1 MMKISVVVVLALML
15 PGLLGYALAAP
26 VITTSPV
33 AFVTDGADGFEELE
47 GPKGITAV
55 TIGSS
60 TYALAA
66 SYRDNGVQ
74 IMNITDPF
82 NPVPIAAVTDGADG
96 FEELEGA
103 RDITT
108 VTIGSSTYAIVTA
121 SADHG
126 IQIINITDPS
136 NPTPASHISSIPG
149 IHFNDPR
156 EVTTVTIGSSTYA
169 LVAASGSG
177 VHIIDITDPSSPV
190 SVAYVSDA
198 GTGFDALGNSRGIT
212 TTTIGSS
219 TYAIVAAFEGA
230 VQIMDITDP
239 SAPTPVGS
247 VHDSQDTMLRGA
259 IAVTTFTSG
268 SSMYALVAAQTDD
281 AVQILNITDLSN
293 PDPVAFV
300 KHGVA
305 GFDALQ
311 YPETIAT
318 VTFGSSTYALV
329 AAFIDGIQIIDV
341 TNPSSPTPAA
351 SVHSF
356 DARFDGFPLP
366 EDMVVTEVGSR
377 TYALVASNMGNGI
390 QIIDVD
396 LTYGPVLTS
405 AALNEETGILEI
417 TFMDT
422 VDTTPAS
429 TVDLSGLTIH
439 DSGQSVSLAG
449 ATLRTE
455 ADSAVISIELTE
467 IQSRSVAAMASPRLD
482 ISSSAVADTLGNP
495 IELSLG
501 STITVNDDV
510 APEIVSVIM
519 DTVTGILEITFSD
532 RIDVTPAF
540 MVYTGGMTLR
550 DSGQSVSLA
559 GATLRTEADS
569 AVISIELTE
578 GQRQSITT
586 PVSSLLDV
594 IYYGVA
600 DTDGNPIEA
609 SSDNAVTVKN
619 TNEAEPPAFRSADY
633 TAGDSQLAITFSKP
647 LNGTIHLDRLHVR
660 DAGQSSGG
668 VTMTGAAGRSVSGD
682 TLTITLVASQVATIG
697 SLTTPQLDVDRGAVF
712 DLAGIG
718 ITDTPDQPVI
728 LINTPPTV
736 DAGQDQTVNEDTQ
749 VTLSGTTTDAD
760 GDLLTYLWSHD
771 QATGIIINN
780 STSLLT
786 TFTAPQV
793 SSNTTFT
800 FTLTASDGNATGS
813 DTVSITVLDIPID
826 DQPVI
831 LINTPPTVDAGQD
844 QTVNEDTQVTLS
856 GTTTDADG
864 DLLTYLWSHN
874 STTLDIAL
882 ANATSA
888 STTFTAPRVDSDTA
902 IAFTLTAN
910 DDTATSS
917 DSVIITVTAHVNSLP
932 SVKAGPAQT
941 VKGGSEVSLNGTATD
956 HDKDVMTY
964 LWTHNYTSSDITLA
978 NATSASTTFTAPR
991 VDSDTAIA
999 FTLTANDDTATSSDS
1014 VIITVTAHVNSLPS
1028 VKAGPAQT
1036 VKGGSEVSLNG
1047 TATDHDKDVMTYLWT
1062 HNYTSSDITL
1072 ANATSAST
1080 TFTAPRVDSDT
1091 AIAFTLTANDDTATS
1106 SDSVIITVTAH
1117 VNSLPSVKAGPAQTV
1132 KGGSEV
1138 SLNGTATDHDKDVMT
1153 YLWTHNY
1160 TSSDIT
1166 LANATS
1172 ASTTFTAPRVDSD
1185 TAITFTLTAND
1196 DTATSSDSVIITVT
1210 AHVNSLPSVKAGPAQ
1225 TVKGGSEVS
1234 LNGTA
1239 TDHDKDV
1246 MTYLWTHNYTSSDI
1260 TLANATSASTTFTA
1274 PRVDSDTAITFTLT
1288 ANDDTAT
1295 SSDSVIITVTAHV
1308 NLTLAVTSIP
1318 AGTTPEAA
1326 FVTTWQTTSANEFIL
1341 IPVGESTGTYTVNW
1355 GDASIDTDVS
1365 GHQMHTYKNAGTYT
1379 VSIYGDFSQIYLPY
1393 YIESAL
1399 KLQSIEQWGDIRW
1412 ESMRSAFSGATN
1424 MVYRATDAPDLSDVT
1439 DTSEMFMFATSFNGN
1454 LSTWDVSHVTDMRGM
1469 FDIATAF
1476 NGDISSWNVSGVT
1489 DMSNMFLAA
1498 WAFTQNLGDWYI
1510 VLDETTISDANTML
1524 AISAQNA
1531 YLDGQNPV
1539 YTIDLIAPGGDKFRI
1554 VNGSH
1559 LATRTDQT
1567 VAPGQYNVT
1576 IKSTGSFGT
1585 DNSKI
1590 VGITVSEDVIL
1601 QTNSPPSVKAGP
1613 AQTVQEGS
1621 KVSLNGTATDSDEDV
1636 MTYLWTHNSTSSD
1649 ITLANA
1655 TSASTTFTAPRV
1667 DSDTAITFTLTANDD
1682 TATSSDSVIITVT
1695 AHVNSP
1701 PSVKAGPAQTVQEG
1715 SKVSLNGT
1723 ATDPDEDVMTYLWT
1737 HNSTSSDI
1745 TLANATSASTTFT
1758 APRVDS
1764 DTAITFTLT
1773 ANDDTATSSDSVII
1787 TVTAHVNSPP
1797 SVKAGPAQTVQEGSE
1812 VSLNGTATDPDKDV
1826 MTYLWSHDQATGII
1840 INNSTSLLT
1849 TFTAPQV
1856 SSNTTFTF
1864 TLTASDGNAA
1874 GSDTV
1879 SITVLDVPADD
1890 QLNSTNTPMS
1900 NTVVLEPDE
1909 AYGPRDIG
1917 QVTLSGVTPG
1927 VIDASWEAPSEA
1939 PADYR
1944 IRWAKT
1950 DESYKTW
1957 TDFSGNAFPAVTS
1970 QTITDLEEGETY
1982 KVIVRARYGGTSGD
1996 WSGNVIITV
2005 AETTITVAETVAN
2018 TPATGSPVISG
2029 TIQVRQTLTADAS
2042 GIADVDG
2049 MTNATLSYQWVSSD
2063 GVTDTDIA
2071 EATISRYVLTA
2082 GDQGMVIK
2090 VRVTFTDDAGYA
2102 ESLTS
2107 NATVAVTSASTVP
2120 GVPTGLSVLPV
2131 DSGALNVSWQTP
2143 ISDGGSAITGYTIQW
2158 KAAPDSWT
2166 VPADVSEATATGI
2179 THTITGLTDGTPY
2192 TVRVIATNQIG
2203 NGEPTTE
2210 STVTSMTPQQLG
2222 PRDIGRV
2229 TLSSTTPGIIDA
2241 SWEAPGEAPV
2251 DYRVSWAKVG
2261 ESYLT
2266 WTDLTGNAFPTA
2278 TSQTIADLEEGETYK
2293 VTVRA
2298 RYGGTSGD
2306 WSADAIIIIITTA
2319 GS

>member
-66 SYRDNGVQ
+66 SYSDNGVQ
-74 IMNITDPF
+74 IMDITDPF

-586 PVSSLLDV
+586 PVSPLLDV

-619 TNEAEPPAFRSADY
+619 TNEAEPPAFQSADY
-633 TAGDSQLAITFSKP
+633 TTGDSQLAITFSKP

-736 DAGQDQTVNEDTQ
+736 DAGQDQAVNEDTQ
-749 VTLSGTTTDAD
+749 VTLSGTATGAD

-771 QATGIIINN
+771 QATDIIINNSTSLLTTFTAPQVSSNTTFTFTLTASDGNATGSDTVSITVLDIQIDDQPVILINTPPTVDAGQDQAVNEDTQVTLSGTATGADGDPLTYLWSHDQATDIIINN

-844 QTVNEDTQVTLS
+844 QAVNEDTQVTLS
-856 GTTTDADG
+856 GTATGADG
-864 DLLTYLWSHN
+864 DLLTYLWTYN

-917 DSVIITVTAHVNSLP
+917 DSVIITVTAP
-932 SVKAGPAQT
+932 
-941 VKGGSEVSLNGTATD
+941 
-956 HDKDVMTY
+956 
-964 LWTHNYTSSDITLA
+964 
-978 NATSASTTFTAPR
+978 
-991 VDSDTAIA
+991 
-999 FTLTANDDTATSSDS
+999 
-1014 VIITVTAHVNSLPS
+1014 
-1028 VKAGPAQT
+1028 
-1036 VKGGSEVSLNG
+1036 
-1047 TATDHDKDVMTYLWT
+1047 
-1062 HNYTSSDITL
+1062 
-1072 ANATSAST
+1072 
-1080 TFTAPRVDSDT
+1080 
-1091 AIAFTLTANDDTATS
+1091 
-1106 SDSVIITVTAH
+1106 
-1117 VNSLPSVKAGPAQTV
+1117 
-1132 KGGSEV
+1132 
-1138 SLNGTATDHDKDVMT
+1138 
-1153 YLWTHNY
+1153 
-1160 TSSDIT
+1160 
-1166 LANATS
+1166 
-1172 ASTTFTAPRVDSD
+1172 
-1185 TAITFTLTAND
+1185 
-1196 DTATSSDSVIITVT
+1196 
-1210 AHVNSLPSVKAGPAQ
+1210 
-1225 TVKGGSEVS
+1225 
-1234 LNGTA
+1234 
-1239 TDHDKDV
+1239 
-1246 MTYLWTHNYTSSDI
+1246 
-1260 TLANATSASTTFTA
+1260 
-1274 PRVDSDTAITFTLT
+1274 
-1288 ANDDTAT
+1288 
-1295 SSDSVIITVTAHV
+1295 V

-1341 IPVGESTGTYTVNW
+1341 IPVGESTGTYTVTW

-1567 VAPGQYNVT
+1567 VVPGQYNVT

-1613 AQTVQEGS
+1613 VQTVQEGS
-1621 KVSLNGTATDSDEDV
+1621 EVSLNGTATDHDKDIMTYLWTHNSTTLDIALANATSASTTFTAPRVDSDTAIAFTLTANDDTATSSDSVIITVTAHVNSLPSVKAGPVQTVQEGSEVSLNGTATDHDKDIMTYLWTHNSTTLDIALANATSASTTFTAPRVDSDTAIAFTLTANDDTATSSDSVIITVTAHVNSLPSVKAGPAQTVQEGSEVSLNGTATDHDKDV
-1636 MTYLWTHNSTSSD
+1636 MTYLWTHNYTSSD

-1667 DSDTAITFTLTANDD
+1667 DSDTAIAFTLTANDD

-1695 AHVNSP
+1695 AHVNS
-1701 PSVKAGPAQTVQEG
+1701 
-1715 SKVSLNGT
+1715 L
-1723 ATDPDEDVMTYLWT
+1723 
-1737 HNSTSSDI
+1737 
-1745 TLANATSASTTFT
+1745 
-1758 APRVDS
+1758 
-1764 DTAITFTLT
+1764 
-1773 ANDDTATSSDSVII
+1773 
-1787 TVTAHVNSPP
+1787 P

-1812 VSLNGTATDPDKDV
+1812 VSLSGSATDHDKDV
-1826 MTYLWSHDQATGII
+1826 MTYLWSHDQATDII

-1864 TLTASDGNAA
+1864 TLTASDGNAT

-1927 VIDASWEAPSEA
+1927 VIDASWAAPSEA

-2049 MTNATLSYQWVSSD
+2049 MTNATLNYQWMSSD

-2071 EATISRYVLTA
+2071 EATISRYVLAT
-2082 GDQGMVIK
+2082 GDQGRVIK

-2107 NATVAVTSASTVP
+2107 AMLPVAVTSASTVP
-2120 GVPTGLSVLPV
+2120 GVPTGLSVLPG

-2158 KAAPDSWT
+2158 KAAPGSWT

-2210 STVTSMTPQQLG
+2210 STATSMTPQQLG

-2229 TLSSTTPGIIDA
+2229 TLSSTTPGVVDA
-2241 SWEAPGEAPV
+2241 SWEAPSEVPV

-2306 WSADAIIIIITTA
+2306 WSADAIIIIITAA

>member
-66 SYRDNGVQ
+66 SYSDNGVQ
-74 IMNITDPF
+74 IMDITDPF

-647 LNGTIHLDRLHVR
+647 LNGTIYLDRLHVR

-844 QTVNEDTQVTLS
+844 QAVNEDTQVTLS
-856 GTTTDADG
+856 GTATGADG
-864 DLLTYLWSHN
+864 DPL
-874 STTLDIAL
+874 
-882 ANATSA
+882 
-888 STTFTAPRVDSDTA
+888 
-902 IAFTLTAN
+902 
-910 DDTATSS
+910 
-917 DSVIITVTAHVNSLP
+917 
-932 SVKAGPAQT
+932 
-941 VKGGSEVSLNGTATD
+941 
-956 HDKDVMTY
+956 
-964 LWTHNYTSSDITLA
+964 
-978 NATSASTTFTAPR
+978 
-991 VDSDTAIA
+991 
-999 FTLTANDDTATSSDS
+999 
-1014 VIITVTAHVNSLPS
+1014 
-1028 VKAGPAQT
+1028 
-1036 VKGGSEVSLNG
+1036 
-1047 TATDHDKDVMTYLWT
+1047 
-1062 HNYTSSDITL
+1062 
-1072 ANATSAST
+1072 
-1080 TFTAPRVDSDT
+1080 
-1091 AIAFTLTANDDTATS
+1091 
-1106 SDSVIITVTAH
+1106 
-1117 VNSLPSVKAGPAQTV
+1117 
-1132 KGGSEV
+1132 
-1138 SLNGTATDHDKDVMT
+1138 
-1153 YLWTHNY
+1153 
-1160 TSSDIT
+1160 
-1166 LANATS
+1166 
-1172 ASTTFTAPRVDSD
+1172 
-1185 TAITFTLTAND
+1185 
-1196 DTATSSDSVIITVT
+1196 
-1210 AHVNSLPSVKAGPAQ
+1210 
-1225 TVKGGSEVS
+1225 
-1234 LNGTA
+1234 
-1239 TDHDKDV
+1239 
-1246 MTYLWTHNYTSSDI
+1246 
-1260 TLANATSASTTFTA
+1260 
-1274 PRVDSDTAITFTLT
+1274 
-1288 ANDDTAT
+1288 
-1295 SSDSVIITVTAHV
+1295 
-1308 NLTLAVTSIP
+1308 
-1318 AGTTPEAA
+1318 
-1326 FVTTWQTTSANEFIL
+1326 
-1341 IPVGESTGTYTVNW
+1341 
-1355 GDASIDTDVS
+1355 
-1365 GHQMHTYKNAGTYT
+1365 
-1379 VSIYGDFSQIYLPY
+1379 
-1393 YIESAL
+1393 
-1399 KLQSIEQWGDIRW
+1399 
-1412 ESMRSAFSGATN
+1412 
-1424 MVYRATDAPDLSDVT
+1424 
-1439 DTSEMFMFATSFNGN
+1439 
-1454 LSTWDVSHVTDMRGM
+1454 
-1469 FDIATAF
+1469 
-1476 NGDISSWNVSGVT
+1476 
-1489 DMSNMFLAA
+1489 
-1498 WAFTQNLGDWYI
+1498 
-1510 VLDETTISDANTML
+1510 
-1524 AISAQNA
+1524 
-1531 YLDGQNPV
+1531 
-1539 YTIDLIAPGGDKFRI
+1539 
-1554 VNGSH
+1554 
-1559 LATRTDQT
+1559 
-1567 VAPGQYNVT
+1567 
-1576 IKSTGSFGT
+1576 
-1585 DNSKI
+1585 
-1590 VGITVSEDVIL
+1590 
-1601 QTNSPPSVKAGP
+1601 
-1613 AQTVQEGS
+1613 
-1621 KVSLNGTATDSDEDV
+1621 
-1636 MTYLWTHNSTSSD
+1636 
-1649 ITLANA
+1649 
-1655 TSASTTFTAPRV
+1655 
-1667 DSDTAITFTLTANDD
+1667 
-1682 TATSSDSVIITVT
+1682 
-1695 AHVNSP
+1695 
-1701 PSVKAGPAQTVQEG
+1701 
-1715 SKVSLNGT
+1715 
-1723 ATDPDEDVMTYLWT
+1723 
-1737 HNSTSSDI
+1737 
-1745 TLANATSASTTFT
+1745 
-1758 APRVDS
+1758 
-1764 DTAITFTLT
+1764 
-1773 ANDDTATSSDSVII
+1773 
-1787 TVTAHVNSPP
+1787 
-1797 SVKAGPAQTVQEGSE
+1797 
-1812 VSLNGTATDPDKDV
+1812 
-1826 MTYLWSHDQATGII
+1826 TYLWSHDQATGII

-1864 TLTASDGNAA
+1864 TLTASDGNAT

-1879 SITVLDVPADD
+1879 SITVLDIPIDD
-1890 QLNSTNTPMS
+1890 QPVILINTPP
-1900 NTVVLEPDE
+1900 TVDAGQDQAVNEDT
-1909 AYGPRDIG
+1909 
-1917 QVTLSGVTPG
+1917 QVTLSGTTT
-1927 VIDASWEAPSEA
+1927 DADGDLLTYLWSHDQATGIIINNSTSLLTTFTAPQVSSNTTFTFTLTA
-1939 PADYR
+1939 SD
-1944 IRWAKT
+1944 
-1950 DESYKTW
+1950 
-1957 TDFSGNAFPAVTS
+1957 GN
-1970 QTITDLEEGETY
+1970 
-1982 KVIVRARYGGTSGD
+1982 
-1996 WSGNVIITV
+1996 
-2005 AETTITVAETVAN
+2005 
-2018 TPATGSPVISG
+2018 ATGSDTVSITVLDIPIDDQPVIL
-2029 TIQVRQTLTADAS
+2029 I
-2042 GIADVDG
+2042 
-2049 MTNATLSYQWVSSD
+2049 NATPPTV
-2063 GVTDTDIA
+2063 
-2071 EATISRYVLTA
+2071 
-2082 GDQGMVIK
+2082 
-2090 VRVTFTDDAGYA
+2090 DARRQQ
-2102 ESLTS
+2102 SMPDRIRQ
-2107 NATVAVTSASTVP
+2107 ST
-2120 GVPTGLSVLPV
+2120 
-2131 DSGALNVSWQTP
+2131 
-2143 ISDGGSAITGYTIQW
+2143 
-2158 KAAPDSWT
+2158 
-2166 VPADVSEATATGI
+2166 
-2179 THTITGLTDGTPY
+2179 
-2192 TVRVIATNQIG
+2192 R
-2203 NGEPTTE
+2203 
-2210 STVTSMTPQQLG
+2210 
-2222 PRDIGRV
+2222 
-2229 TLSSTTPGIIDA
+2229 TL
-2241 SWEAPGEAPV
+2241 
-2251 DYRVSWAKVG
+2251 R
-2261 ESYLT
+2261 
-2266 WTDLTGNAFPTA
+2266 
-2278 TSQTIADLEEGETYK
+2278 
-2293 VTVRA
+2293 
-2298 RYGGTSGD
+2298 
-2306 WSADAIIIIITTA
+2306 
-2319 GS
+2319 

>member
-66 SYRDNGVQ
+66 SYSDNGVQ
-74 IMNITDPF
+74 IMDITDPF

-856 GTTTDADG
+856 GTATGADGDPLTYLWSHDQATGIIINNSTSLLTTFTAPQVSSNTTFTFTLTASDGNATGSDTVSITVLDIPIDDQPVILINTPPTVDAGQDQTVNEDTQVTLSGTTTDADG
-864 DLLTYLWSHN
+864 DLLTYLWTHN
-874 STTLDIAL
+874 STILDIAL

-917 DSVIITVTAHVNSLP
+917 DQVTIT
-932 SVKAGPAQT
+932 
-941 VKGGSEVSLNGTATD
+941 
-956 HDKDVMTY
+956 
-964 LWTHNYTSSDITLA
+964 I
-978 NATSASTTFTAPR
+978 
-991 VDSDTAIA
+991 
-999 FTLTANDDTATSSDS
+999 
-1014 VIITVTAHVNSLPS
+1014 
-1028 VKAGPAQT
+1028 
-1036 VKGGSEVSLNG
+1036 
-1047 TATDHDKDVMTYLWT
+1047 
-1062 HNYTSSDITL
+1062 
-1072 ANATSAST
+1072 
-1080 TFTAPRVDSDT
+1080 
-1091 AIAFTLTANDDTATS
+1091 
-1106 SDSVIITVTAH
+1106 
-1117 VNSLPSVKAGPAQTV
+1117 
-1132 KGGSEV
+1132 
-1138 SLNGTATDHDKDVMT
+1138 
-1153 YLWTHNY
+1153 
-1160 TSSDIT
+1160 
-1166 LANATS
+1166 
-1172 ASTTFTAPRVDSD
+1172 
-1185 TAITFTLTAND
+1185 
-1196 DTATSSDSVIITVT
+1196 
-1210 AHVNSLPSVKAGPAQ
+1210 
-1225 TVKGGSEVS
+1225 
-1234 LNGTA
+1234 
-1239 TDHDKDV
+1239 
-1246 MTYLWTHNYTSSDI
+1246 
-1260 TLANATSASTTFTA
+1260 
-1274 PRVDSDTAITFTLT
+1274 
-1288 ANDDTAT
+1288 
-1295 SSDSVIITVTAHV
+1295 TAHV

-1341 IPVGESTGTYTVNW
+1341 IPVGESTGTYIVSW

-1399 KLQSIEQWGDIRW
+1399 KMQSIEQWGDIRW

-1601 QTNSPPSVKAGP
+1601 QTNSLPSVKAGS
-1613 AQTVQEGS
+1613 AQTVQGGS
-1621 KVSLNGTATDSDEDV
+1621 EVSLNGSATNFDEDV
-1636 MTYLWTHNSTSSD
+1636 MTYLWTHNSTTLD
-1649 ITLANA
+1649 IALANA

-1695 AHVNSP
+1695 AP
-1701 PSVKAGPAQTVQEG
+1701 
-1715 SKVSLNGT
+1715 
-1723 ATDPDEDVMTYLWT
+1723 
-1737 HNSTSSDI
+1737 
-1745 TLANATSASTTFT
+1745 
-1758 APRVDS
+1758 
-1764 DTAITFTLT
+1764 
-1773 ANDDTATSSDSVII
+1773 
-1787 TVTAHVNSPP
+1787 VNSPP

-1812 VSLNGTATDPDKDV
+1812 VSLSGSATDHDKDV

-1864 TLTASDGNAA
+1864 TLTASDGNAT

-1927 VIDASWEAPSEA
+1927 VIDASWAAPSEA

-2049 MTNATLSYQWVSSD
+2049 MTNATLNYQWMSSD

-2071 EATISRYVLTA
+2071 EATISRYVLAT
-2082 GDQGMVIK
+2082 GDQGRVIK

-2120 GVPTGLSVLPV
+2120 GVPTGLSVLPG

-2158 KAAPDSWT
+2158 KAAPGSWT

-2210 STVTSMTPQQLG
+2210 STATSMTPQQLG

-2229 TLSSTTPGIIDA
+2229 TLSSTTPGVVDA
-2241 SWEAPGEAPV
+2241 SWEAPSEVPV

-2306 WSADAIIIIITTA
+2306 WSADAIIIIITAA

>member
-1 MMKISVVVVLALML
+1 M
-15 PGLLGYALAAP
+15 
-26 VITTSPV
+26 
-33 AFVTDGADGFEELE
+33 
-47 GPKGITAV
+47 
-55 TIGSS
+55 
-60 TYALAA
+60 
-66 SYRDNGVQ
+66 
-74 IMNITDPF
+74 
-82 NPVPIAAVTDGADG
+82 
-96 FEELEGA
+96 
-103 RDITT
+103 
-108 VTIGSSTYAIVTA
+108 
-121 SADHG
+121 
-126 IQIINITDPS
+126 
-136 NPTPASHISSIPG
+136 
-149 IHFNDPR
+149 
-156 EVTTVTIGSSTYA
+156 
-169 LVAASGSG
+169 
-177 VHIIDITDPSSPV
+177 
-190 SVAYVSDA
+190 SDA

-1091 AIAFTLTANDDTATS
+1091 AITFTLTANDDTATSSDSVIITVTAHVNSLPSVKAGPAQTVKGGSEVSLNGTATDHDKDVMTYLWTHNYTSSDITLANATSASTTFTAPRVDSDTAIAFTLTANDDTATS

-1723 ATDPDEDVMTYLWT
+1723 ATDPDEDVMTYLW
-1737 HNSTSSDI
+1737 
-1745 TLANATSASTTFT
+1745 
-1758 APRVDS
+1758 
-1764 DTAITFTLT
+1764 
-1773 ANDDTATSSDSVII
+1773 
-1787 TVTAHVNSPP
+1787 
-1797 SVKAGPAQTVQEGSE
+1797 
-1812 VSLNGTATDPDKDV
+1812 
-1826 MTYLWSHDQATGII
+1826 SHDQR
-1840 INNSTSLLT
+1840 S
-1849 TFTAPQV
+1849 
-1856 SSNTTFTF
+1856 
-1864 TLTASDGNAA
+1864 
-1874 GSDTV
+1874 
-1879 SITVLDVPADD
+1879 
-1890 QLNSTNTPMS
+1890 
-1900 NTVVLEPDE
+1900 
-1909 AYGPRDIG
+1909 
-1917 QVTLSGVTPG
+1917 PG
-1927 VIDASWEAPSEA
+1927 
-1939 PADYR
+1939 R
-1944 IRWAKT
+1944 
-1950 DESYKTW
+1950 
-1957 TDFSGNAFPAVTS
+1957 
-1970 QTITDLEEGETY
+1970 L
-1982 KVIVRARYGGTSGD
+1982 
-1996 WSGNVIITV
+1996 
-2005 AETTITVAETVAN
+2005 
-2018 TPATGSPVISG
+2018 
-2029 TIQVRQTLTADAS
+2029 
-2042 GIADVDG
+2042 
-2049 MTNATLSYQWVSSD
+2049 
-2063 GVTDTDIA
+2063 
-2071 EATISRYVLTA
+2071 
-2082 GDQGMVIK
+2082 
-2090 VRVTFTDDAGYA
+2090 
-2102 ESLTS
+2102 
-2107 NATVAVTSASTVP
+2107 
-2120 GVPTGLSVLPV
+2120 
-2131 DSGALNVSWQTP
+2131 
-2143 ISDGGSAITGYTIQW
+2143 
-2158 KAAPDSWT
+2158 
-2166 VPADVSEATATGI
+2166 
-2179 THTITGLTDGTPY
+2179 
-2192 TVRVIATNQIG
+2192 
-2203 NGEPTTE
+2203 
-2210 STVTSMTPQQLG
+2210 
-2222 PRDIGRV
+2222 
-2229 TLSSTTPGIIDA
+2229 
-2241 SWEAPGEAPV
+2241 
-2251 DYRVSWAKVG
+2251 
-2261 ESYLT
+2261 
-2266 WTDLTGNAFPTA
+2266 
-2278 TSQTIADLEEGETYK
+2278 
-2293 VTVRA
+2293 
-2298 RYGGTSGD
+2298 
-2306 WSADAIIIIITTA
+2306 
-2319 GS
+2319 

>member
-66 SYRDNGVQ
+66 SYSDNGVQ
-74 IMNITDPF
+74 IMDITDPF

-647 LNGTIHLDRLHVR
+647 LNGTIYLDRLHVR

-844 QTVNEDTQVTLS
+844 QAVNEDTQVTLS
-856 GTTTDADG
+856 GTATGADG
-864 DLLTYLWSHN
+864 DPLTYLWTHN

-917 DSVIITVTAHVNSLP
+917 DQVTIT
-932 SVKAGPAQT
+932 
-941 VKGGSEVSLNGTATD
+941 
-956 HDKDVMTY
+956 
-964 LWTHNYTSSDITLA
+964 I
-978 NATSASTTFTAPR
+978 
-991 VDSDTAIA
+991 
-999 FTLTANDDTATSSDS
+999 
-1014 VIITVTAHVNSLPS
+1014 
-1028 VKAGPAQT
+1028 
-1036 VKGGSEVSLNG
+1036 
-1047 TATDHDKDVMTYLWT
+1047 
-1062 HNYTSSDITL
+1062 
-1072 ANATSAST
+1072 
-1080 TFTAPRVDSDT
+1080 
-1091 AIAFTLTANDDTATS
+1091 
-1106 SDSVIITVTAH
+1106 
-1117 VNSLPSVKAGPAQTV
+1117 
-1132 KGGSEV
+1132 
-1138 SLNGTATDHDKDVMT
+1138 
-1153 YLWTHNY
+1153 
-1160 TSSDIT
+1160 
-1166 LANATS
+1166 
-1172 ASTTFTAPRVDSD
+1172 
-1185 TAITFTLTAND
+1185 
-1196 DTATSSDSVIITVT
+1196 
-1210 AHVNSLPSVKAGPAQ
+1210 
-1225 TVKGGSEVS
+1225 
-1234 LNGTA
+1234 
-1239 TDHDKDV
+1239 
-1246 MTYLWTHNYTSSDI
+1246 
-1260 TLANATSASTTFTA
+1260 
-1274 PRVDSDTAITFTLT
+1274 
-1288 ANDDTAT
+1288 
-1295 SSDSVIITVTAHV
+1295 TAHV

-1585 DNSKI
+1585 DNFKI

-1601 QTNSPPSVKAGP
+1601 QTNSLPSVKAGS
-1613 AQTVQEGS
+1613 AQTVQGGS
-1621 KVSLNGTATDSDEDV
+1621 EVSLNGSATNFDEDV
-1636 MTYLWTHNSTSSD
+1636 MTYLWTHNSTTLD
-1649 ITLANA
+1649 IALANA

-1695 AHVNSP
+1695 AP
-1701 PSVKAGPAQTVQEG
+1701 
-1715 SKVSLNGT
+1715 
-1723 ATDPDEDVMTYLWT
+1723 
-1737 HNSTSSDI
+1737 
-1745 TLANATSASTTFT
+1745 
-1758 APRVDS
+1758 
-1764 DTAITFTLT
+1764 
-1773 ANDDTATSSDSVII
+1773 
-1787 TVTAHVNSPP
+1787 VNSPP

-1812 VSLNGTATDPDKDV
+1812 VSLSGSATDHDKDV

-1864 TLTASDGNAA
+1864 TLTASDGNAT

-1927 VIDASWEAPSEA
+1927 VIDASWAAPSEA

-2049 MTNATLSYQWVSSD
+2049 MTNATLNYQWMSSD

-2071 EATISRYVLTA
+2071 EATISRYVLAT
-2082 GDQGMVIK
+2082 GDQGRVIK

-2120 GVPTGLSVLPV
+2120 GVPTGLSVLPG

-2158 KAAPDSWT
+2158 KAAPGSWT

-2210 STVTSMTPQQLG
+2210 STATSMTPQQLG

-2229 TLSSTTPGIIDA
+2229 TLSSTTPGVVDA
-2241 SWEAPGEAPV
+2241 SWEAPSEVPV

-2306 WSADAIIIIITTA
+2306 WSADAIIIIITAA

>member
-66 SYRDNGVQ
+66 SYSDNGVQ
-74 IMNITDPF
+74 IMDITDPF

-586 PVSSLLDV
+586 PVSPLLDV

-619 TNEAEPPAFRSADY
+619 TNEAEPPAFQSADY
-633 TAGDSQLAITFSKP
+633 TTGDSQLAITFSKP

-736 DAGQDQTVNEDTQ
+736 DAGQDQAVNEDTQ
-749 VTLSGTTTDAD
+749 VTLSGTATGAD
-760 GDLLTYLWSHD
+760 GDPLTYLWSHD
-771 QATGIIINN
+771 QATDIIINNSTSLLTTFTAPQVSSNTTFTFTLTASDGNATGSDTVSITVLDIQIDDQPVILINTPPTVDAGQDQAVNEDTQVTLSGTATGADGDPLTYLWSHDQATDIIINN

-844 QTVNEDTQVTLS
+844 QAVNEDTQVTLS
-856 GTTTDADG
+856 GTATGADG
-864 DLLTYLWSHN
+864 DLLTYLWTYN

-917 DSVIITVTAHVNSLP
+917 DSVIITVTAP
-932 SVKAGPAQT
+932 
-941 VKGGSEVSLNGTATD
+941 
-956 HDKDVMTY
+956 
-964 LWTHNYTSSDITLA
+964 
-978 NATSASTTFTAPR
+978 
-991 VDSDTAIA
+991 
-999 FTLTANDDTATSSDS
+999 
-1014 VIITVTAHVNSLPS
+1014 
-1028 VKAGPAQT
+1028 
-1036 VKGGSEVSLNG
+1036 
-1047 TATDHDKDVMTYLWT
+1047 
-1062 HNYTSSDITL
+1062 
-1072 ANATSAST
+1072 
-1080 TFTAPRVDSDT
+1080 
-1091 AIAFTLTANDDTATS
+1091 
-1106 SDSVIITVTAH
+1106 
-1117 VNSLPSVKAGPAQTV
+1117 
-1132 KGGSEV
+1132 
-1138 SLNGTATDHDKDVMT
+1138 
-1153 YLWTHNY
+1153 
-1160 TSSDIT
+1160 
-1166 LANATS
+1166 
-1172 ASTTFTAPRVDSD
+1172 
-1185 TAITFTLTAND
+1185 
-1196 DTATSSDSVIITVT
+1196 
-1210 AHVNSLPSVKAGPAQ
+1210 
-1225 TVKGGSEVS
+1225 
-1234 LNGTA
+1234 
-1239 TDHDKDV
+1239 
-1246 MTYLWTHNYTSSDI
+1246 
-1260 TLANATSASTTFTA
+1260 
-1274 PRVDSDTAITFTLT
+1274 
-1288 ANDDTAT
+1288 
-1295 SSDSVIITVTAHV
+1295 V

-1341 IPVGESTGTYTVNW
+1341 IPVGESTGTYTVTW

-1567 VAPGQYNVT
+1567 VVPGQYNVT

-1613 AQTVQEGS
+1613 VQTVQEGS
-1621 KVSLNGTATDSDEDV
+1621 EVSLNGTATDHDKDV
-1636 MTYLWTHNSTSSD
+1636 MTYLWTHNSTTLDIALANATSASTTFTAPRVDSDTAIAFTLTANDDTATSSDSVIITVTAHVNSLPSVKAGPVQTVQEGSEVSLNGTATDHDKDIMTYLWTHNSTTLDIALANATSASTTFTAPRVDSDTAIAFTLTANDDTATSSDSVIITVTAHVNSLPSVKAGPAQTVQEGSEVSLNGTATDHDKDVMTYLWTHNYTSSD

-1667 DSDTAITFTLTANDD
+1667 DSDTAIAFTLTANDD

-1695 AHVNSP
+1695 AHVNS
-1701 PSVKAGPAQTVQEG
+1701 
-1715 SKVSLNGT
+1715 L
-1723 ATDPDEDVMTYLWT
+1723 
-1737 HNSTSSDI
+1737 
-1745 TLANATSASTTFT
+1745 
-1758 APRVDS
+1758 
-1764 DTAITFTLT
+1764 
-1773 ANDDTATSSDSVII
+1773 
-1787 TVTAHVNSPP
+1787 P

-1812 VSLNGTATDPDKDV
+1812 VSLNGSATDHDKDV
-1826 MTYLWSHDQATGII
+1826 MTYLWSHDQATDII
-1840 INNSTSLLT
+1840 MNNSTSLLT

-1864 TLTASDGNAA
+1864 TLTASDGNAT
-1874 GSDTV
+1874 GSDTA

-1890 QLNSTNTPMS
+1890 QLNSTNTPIS

-1944 IRWAKT
+1944 IRWANT

-1970 QTITDLEEGETY
+1970 QTITDLEDGETY
-1982 KVIVRARYGGTSGD
+1982 KVTVRARYGGTSGD

-2082 GDQGMVIK
+2082 GDQGRVIK

-2102 ESLTS
+2102 ESRTS
-2107 NATVAVTSASTVP
+2107 AATRAVTPTSTVP
-2120 GVPTGLSVLPV
+2120 GVPTDLSVLPG

-2158 KAAPDSWT
+2158 KAASGNWT
-2166 VPADVSEATATGI
+2166 VPADVSEATATG
-2179 THTITGLTDGTPY
+2179 TTYTITGLTDGTPY
-2192 TVRVIATNQIG
+2192 TVRIIATNQIG
-2203 NGEPTTE
+2203 NGEPTTK
-2210 STVTSMTPQQLG
+2210 STATPMTPQQLG

-2229 TLSSTTPGIIDA
+2229 TLSSTTPGVIDA
-2241 SWEAPGEAPV
+2241 SWEAPSEAPV

-2278 TSQTIADLEEGETYK
+2278 TSQTITDLEEGETYK

-2306 WSADAIIIIITTA
+2306 WSADAIIIITTTA

>member
-74 IMNITDPF
+74 IMDITDPF
-82 NPVPIAAVTDGADG
+82 NPVPIAAVTDGVNG

-103 RDITT
+103 RDITA
-108 VTIGSSTYAIVTA
+108 VTIGSSMYAIVTA
-121 SADHG
+121 SVDNG

-149 IHFNDPR
+149 IHFGDPR

-169 LVAASGSG
+169 LVAASRSG

-198 GTGFDALGNSRGIT
+198 DTGFDALGNPRGIT

-300 KHGVA
+300 EHGVA
-305 GFDALQ
+305 GFDALR
-311 YPETIAT
+311 YPETITT

-351 SVHSF
+351 SVDSS
-356 DARFDGFPLP
+356 DARFDGFQLP

-455 ADSAVISIELTE
+455 VDSAVISIELTE
-467 IQSRSVAAMASPRLD
+467 IQSRPIAAMASPRLD
-482 ISSSAVADTLGNP
+482 ISSSAVVDTLGNP

-501 STITVNDDV
+501 STITVSDDV

-532 RIDVTPAF
+532 RIDVTPASR
-540 MVYTGGMTLR
+540 VYTEDMTIR

-586 PVSSLLDV
+586 PVSPLLDV
-594 IYYGVA
+594 IYYGVT

-609 SSDNAVTVKN
+609 SSGNTVTVKN

-736 DAGQDQTVNEDTQ
+736 DARQDQTANEDTQ
-749 VTLSGTTTDAD
+749 MTLSGTATDAD
-760 GDLLTYLWSHD
+760 GDPLTYLWSHD

-813 DTVSITVLDIPID
+813 DTVSITVLDVPID

-844 QTVNEDTQVTLS
+844 QAVNEDTQVTLS
-856 GTTTDADG
+856 GTATDADG
-864 DLLTYLWSHN
+864 DPLTYLWSHDQATGIIINN
-874 STTLDIAL
+874 STSLL
-882 ANATSA
+882 
-888 STTFTAPRVDSDTA
+888 TTFTVPQV
-902 IAFTLTAN
+902 
-910 DDTATSS
+910 SS
-917 DSVIITVTAHVNSLP
+917 N
-932 SVKAGPAQT
+932 
-941 VKGGSEVSLNGTATD
+941 
-956 HDKDVMTY
+956 
-964 LWTHNYTSSDITLA
+964 
-978 NATSASTTFTAPR
+978 TTF
-991 VDSDTAIA
+991 
-999 FTLTANDDTATSSDS
+999 
-1014 VIITVTAHVNSLPS
+1014 
-1028 VKAGPAQT
+1028 
-1036 VKGGSEVSLNG
+1036 
-1047 TATDHDKDVMTYLWT
+1047 
-1062 HNYTSSDITL
+1062 
-1072 ANATSAST
+1072 
-1080 TFTAPRVDSDT
+1080 
-1091 AIAFTLTANDDTATS
+1091 
-1106 SDSVIITVTAH
+1106 
-1117 VNSLPSVKAGPAQTV
+1117 
-1132 KGGSEV
+1132 
-1138 SLNGTATDHDKDVMT
+1138 
-1153 YLWTHNY
+1153 
-1160 TSSDIT
+1160 
-1166 LANATS
+1166 
-1172 ASTTFTAPRVDSD
+1172 
-1185 TAITFTLTAND
+1185 TFTLTASDGNATGS
-1196 DTATSSDSVIITVT
+1196 DTVSITVLDVPIDDQPVILINT
-1210 AHVNSLPSVKAGPAQ
+1210 PPTVDAGQDQAVNEDTQVTLS
-1225 TVKGGSEVS
+1225 
-1234 LNGTA
+1234 GTA
-1239 TDHDKDV
+1239 TDADGDPL
-1246 MTYLWTHNYTSSDI
+1246 TYLWSHDQATGIIINNSTS
-1260 TLANATSASTTFTA
+1260 LLTTFTV
-1274 PRVDSDTAITFTLT
+1274 PQVSSNTTFTFTLT
-1288 ANDDTAT
+1288 ASDGNAT
-1295 SSDSVIITVTAHV
+1295 GSD
-1308 NLTLAVTSIP
+1308 
-1318 AGTTPEAA
+1318 
-1326 FVTTWQTTSANEFIL
+1326 
-1341 IPVGESTGTYTVNW
+1341 
-1355 GDASIDTDVS
+1355 
-1365 GHQMHTYKNAGTYT
+1365 T
-1379 VSIYGDFSQIYLPY
+1379 VSI
-1393 YIESAL
+1393 
-1399 KLQSIEQWGDIRW
+1399 
-1412 ESMRSAFSGATN
+1412 T
-1424 MVYRATDAPDLSDVT
+1424 
-1439 DTSEMFMFATSFNGN
+1439 
-1454 LSTWDVSHVTDMRGM
+1454 
-1469 FDIATAF
+1469 
-1476 NGDISSWNVSGVT
+1476 
-1489 DMSNMFLAA
+1489 
-1498 WAFTQNLGDWYI
+1498 
-1510 VLDETTISDANTML
+1510 VLDVPAD
-1524 AISAQNA
+1524 
-1531 YLDGQNPV
+1531 
-1539 YTIDLIAPGGDKFRI
+1539 
-1554 VNGSH
+1554 
-1559 LATRTDQT
+1559 DQ
-1567 VAPGQYNVT
+1567 P
-1576 IKSTGSFGT
+1576 
-1585 DNSKI
+1585 
-1590 VGITVSEDVIL
+1590 VIL
-1601 QTNSPPSVKAGP
+1601 INTPPTVDAGQDQ
-1613 AQTVQEGS
+1613 AVNEDTQVTLS
-1621 KVSLNGTATDSDEDV
+1621 GTATDAD
-1636 MTYLWTHNSTSSD
+1636 
-1649 ITLANA
+1649 
-1655 TSASTTFTAPRV
+1655 
-1667 DSDTAITFTLTANDD
+1667 
-1682 TATSSDSVIITVT
+1682 
-1695 AHVNSP
+1695 
-1701 PSVKAGPAQTVQEG
+1701 G
-1715 SKVSLNGT
+1715 
-1723 ATDPDEDVMTYLWT
+1723 DPL
-1737 HNSTSSDI
+1737 
-1745 TLANATSASTTFT
+1745 
-1758 APRVDS
+1758 
-1764 DTAITFTLT
+1764 
-1773 ANDDTATSSDSVII
+1773 
-1787 TVTAHVNSPP
+1787 
-1797 SVKAGPAQTVQEGSE
+1797 
-1812 VSLNGTATDPDKDV
+1812 
-1826 MTYLWSHDQATGII
+1826 TYLWSHDQATGII

-1864 TLTASDGNAA
+1864 TLTASDGNAT

-1890 QLNSTNTPMS
+1890 QLNSTNTPGS

-1909 AYGPRDIG
+1909 AHGPRDIG
-1917 QVTLSGVTPG
+1917 KITLSSTTPG
-1927 VIDASWEAPSEA
+1927 VIDASWDAPAEA
-1939 PADYR
+1939 PAAYR
-1944 IRWAKT
+1944 ISWTKVG
-1950 DESYKTW
+1950 ESYKTW
-1957 TDFSGNAFPAVTS
+1957 TDLSGNAFPTTTF
-1970 QTITDLEEGETY
+1970 QTITGLEEGEVYKIKMRATY
-1982 KVIVRARYGGTSGD
+1982 AGTSGD
-1996 WSGNVIITV
+1996 WSGDVAVAVTETAITV
-2005 AETTITVAETVAN
+2005 TETVAN
-2018 TPATGSPVISG
+2018 TPATGSPVING
-2029 TIQVRQTLTADAS
+2029 TVQVRQTLTADTS
-2042 GIADVDG
+2042 SIADADG
-2049 MTNATLSYQWVSSD
+2049 MTNATLSYQWMSSD
-2063 GVTDTDIA
+2063 GVTDTDIP
-2071 EATISRYVLTA
+2071 EATTSRYVLTA
-2082 GDQGMVIK
+2082 GDQGRVIQ
-2090 VRVTFTDDAGYA
+2090 VRVTFTDDAGHA

-2107 NATVAVTSASTVP
+2107 NATVAVTSAFTVP
-2120 GVPTGLSVLPV
+2120 GVPTSLSVLPG

-2143 ISDGGSAITGYTIQW
+2143 ISDGGSTITGYPIQW
-2158 KAAPDSWT
+2158 KAASGSWT
-2166 VPADVSEATATGI
+2166 VPADVSEATATG
-2179 THTITGLTDGTPY
+2179 TTYTITGLTDGTSY
-2192 TVRVIATNQIG
+2192 TVRIIATNQVG
-2203 NGEPTTE
+2203 NGEPTLE
-2210 STVTSMTPQQLG
+2210 STAIPITPQQIG
-2222 PRDIGRV
+2222 PRDIDRM
-2229 TLSSTTPGIIDA
+2229 TLSSTTPGVIDA
-2241 SWEAPGEAPV
+2241 SWDAPAEAPAA
-2251 DYRVSWAKVG
+2251 YRISWTKVG
-2261 ESYLT
+2261 ESYKT
-2266 WTDLTGNAFPTA
+2266 WTDLSGNAFPTA
-2278 TSQTIADLEEGETYK
+2278 TSQTITGLEAGEVYKIKIRATY
-2293 VTVRA
+2293 A
-2298 RYGGTSGD
+2298 GTSGD
-2306 WSADAIIIIITTA
+2306 WSSDVTVTVA

>member
-1 MMKISVVVVLALML
+1 MH
-15 PGLLGYALAAP
+15 
-26 VITTSPV
+26 V
-33 AFVTDGADGFEELE
+33 A
-47 GPKGITAV
+47 
-55 TIGSS
+55 
-60 TYALAA
+60 
-66 SYRDNGVQ
+66 
-74 IMNITDPF
+74 
-82 NPVPIAAVTDGADG
+82 
-96 FEELEGA
+96 
-103 RDITT
+103 
-108 VTIGSSTYAIVTA
+108 
-121 SADHG
+121 
-126 IQIINITDPS
+126 
-136 NPTPASHISSIPG
+136 ISSIPG

-169 LVAASGSG
+169 NASFQSWRSHGKDVCALERDHSISNRWRRQLIVAASGSG

-647 LNGTIHLDRLHVR
+647 LNGTIYLDRLHVR

-844 QTVNEDTQVTLS
+844 QAVNEDTQVTLSGTATGADGDPLTYLWSHDQATGIIINNSTSLLTTFTAPQVSSNTTFTFTLTASDGNATGSDTVSITVLDIPIDDQPVILINTPPTVDAGQDQAVNEDTQVTLS

-864 DLLTYLWSHN
+864 DLLTYLWSHDQATGIIINNSTSLLTTFTAPQVSSNTTFTFTLTASDGNATGSDTVSITVLDIPIDDQPVILINTPPTVDAGQDQAVNEDTQVTLSGTATGADGDPLTYLWTHN

-917 DSVIITVTAHVNSLP
+917 DQVTIT
-932 SVKAGPAQT
+932 
-941 VKGGSEVSLNGTATD
+941 
-956 HDKDVMTY
+956 
-964 LWTHNYTSSDITLA
+964 I
-978 NATSASTTFTAPR
+978 
-991 VDSDTAIA
+991 
-999 FTLTANDDTATSSDS
+999 
-1014 VIITVTAHVNSLPS
+1014 
-1028 VKAGPAQT
+1028 
-1036 VKGGSEVSLNG
+1036 
-1047 TATDHDKDVMTYLWT
+1047 
-1062 HNYTSSDITL
+1062 
-1072 ANATSAST
+1072 
-1080 TFTAPRVDSDT
+1080 
-1091 AIAFTLTANDDTATS
+1091 
-1106 SDSVIITVTAH
+1106 
-1117 VNSLPSVKAGPAQTV
+1117 
-1132 KGGSEV
+1132 
-1138 SLNGTATDHDKDVMT
+1138 
-1153 YLWTHNY
+1153 
-1160 TSSDIT
+1160 
-1166 LANATS
+1166 
-1172 ASTTFTAPRVDSD
+1172 
-1185 TAITFTLTAND
+1185 
-1196 DTATSSDSVIITVT
+1196 
-1210 AHVNSLPSVKAGPAQ
+1210 
-1225 TVKGGSEVS
+1225 
-1234 LNGTA
+1234 
-1239 TDHDKDV
+1239 
-1246 MTYLWTHNYTSSDI
+1246 
-1260 TLANATSASTTFTA
+1260 
-1274 PRVDSDTAITFTLT
+1274 
-1288 ANDDTAT
+1288 
-1295 SSDSVIITVTAHV
+1295 TAHV

-1601 QTNSPPSVKAGP
+1601 QTNSLPSVKAGS
-1613 AQTVQEGS
+1613 AQTVQGGS
-1621 KVSLNGTATDSDEDV
+1621 EVSLNGSATNFDEDV
-1636 MTYLWTHNSTSSD
+1636 MTYLWTHNSTTLD
-1649 ITLANA
+1649 IALANA

-1695 AHVNSP
+1695 AP
-1701 PSVKAGPAQTVQEG
+1701 
-1715 SKVSLNGT
+1715 
-1723 ATDPDEDVMTYLWT
+1723 
-1737 HNSTSSDI
+1737 
-1745 TLANATSASTTFT
+1745 
-1758 APRVDS
+1758 
-1764 DTAITFTLT
+1764 
-1773 ANDDTATSSDSVII
+1773 
-1787 TVTAHVNSPP
+1787 VNSPP

-1812 VSLNGTATDPDKDV
+1812 VSLSGSATDHDKDV

-1864 TLTASDGNAA
+1864 TLTASDGNAT

-1927 VIDASWEAPSEA
+1927 VIDASWAAPSEA

-2049 MTNATLSYQWVSSD
+2049 MTNATLNYQWMSSD

-2071 EATISRYVLTA
+2071 EATISRYVLAT
-2082 GDQGMVIK
+2082 GDQGRVIK

-2120 GVPTGLSVLPV
+2120 GVPTGLSVLPG

-2158 KAAPDSWT
+2158 KAAPGSWT

-2210 STVTSMTPQQLG
+2210 STATSMTPQQLG

-2229 TLSSTTPGIIDA
+2229 TLSSTTPGVVDA
-2241 SWEAPGEAPV
+2241 SWEAPSEVPV

-2306 WSADAIIIIITTA
+2306 WSADAIIIIITAA

>member
-66 SYRDNGVQ
+66 SYSDNGVQ
-74 IMNITDPF
+74 IMDITDPF

-586 PVSSLLDV
+586 PVSPLLDV

-619 TNEAEPPAFRSADY
+619 TNEAEPPAFQSADY
-633 TAGDSQLAITFSKP
+633 TTGDSQLAITFSKP

-736 DAGQDQTVNEDTQ
+736 DAGQDQAVNEDTQ
-749 VTLSGTTTDAD
+749 VTLSGTATGAD

-771 QATGIIINN
+771 QATDIIINNSTSLLTTFTAPQVSSNTTFTFTLTASDGNATGSDTVSITVLDIQIDDQPVILINTPPTVDAGQDQAVNEDTQVTLSGTATGADGDPLTYLWSHDQATDIIINN

-844 QTVNEDTQVTLS
+844 QAVNEDTQVTLS
-856 GTTTDADG
+856 GTATGADG
-864 DLLTYLWSHN
+864 DLLTYLWTYN

-917 DSVIITVTAHVNSLP
+917 DSVIITVTAP
-932 SVKAGPAQT
+932 
-941 VKGGSEVSLNGTATD
+941 
-956 HDKDVMTY
+956 
-964 LWTHNYTSSDITLA
+964 
-978 NATSASTTFTAPR
+978 
-991 VDSDTAIA
+991 
-999 FTLTANDDTATSSDS
+999 
-1014 VIITVTAHVNSLPS
+1014 
-1028 VKAGPAQT
+1028 
-1036 VKGGSEVSLNG
+1036 
-1047 TATDHDKDVMTYLWT
+1047 
-1062 HNYTSSDITL
+1062 
-1072 ANATSAST
+1072 
-1080 TFTAPRVDSDT
+1080 
-1091 AIAFTLTANDDTATS
+1091 
-1106 SDSVIITVTAH
+1106 
-1117 VNSLPSVKAGPAQTV
+1117 
-1132 KGGSEV
+1132 
-1138 SLNGTATDHDKDVMT
+1138 
-1153 YLWTHNY
+1153 
-1160 TSSDIT
+1160 
-1166 LANATS
+1166 
-1172 ASTTFTAPRVDSD
+1172 
-1185 TAITFTLTAND
+1185 
-1196 DTATSSDSVIITVT
+1196 
-1210 AHVNSLPSVKAGPAQ
+1210 
-1225 TVKGGSEVS
+1225 
-1234 LNGTA
+1234 
-1239 TDHDKDV
+1239 
-1246 MTYLWTHNYTSSDI
+1246 
-1260 TLANATSASTTFTA
+1260 
-1274 PRVDSDTAITFTLT
+1274 
-1288 ANDDTAT
+1288 
-1295 SSDSVIITVTAHV
+1295 V

-1341 IPVGESTGTYTVNW
+1341 IPVGESTGTYTVTW

-1567 VAPGQYNVT
+1567 VVPGQYNVT

-1613 AQTVQEGS
+1613 VQTVQEGS
-1621 KVSLNGTATDSDEDV
+1621 EVSLNGTATDHDKDV
-1636 MTYLWTHNSTSSD
+1636 MTYLWTHNSTTLDIALANATSASTTFTAPRVDSDTAIAFTLTANDDTATSSDSVIITVTAHVNSLPSVKAGPVQTVQEGSEVSLNGTATDHDKDIMTYLWTHNSTTLDIALANATSASTTFTAPRVDSDTAIAFTLTANDDTATSSDSVIITVTAHVNSLPSVKAGPAQTVQEGSEVSLNGTATDHDKDVMTYLWTHNYTSSD

-1667 DSDTAITFTLTANDD
+1667 DSDTAIAFTLTANDD

-1695 AHVNSP
+1695 AHVNS
-1701 PSVKAGPAQTVQEG
+1701 
-1715 SKVSLNGT
+1715 L
-1723 ATDPDEDVMTYLWT
+1723 
-1737 HNSTSSDI
+1737 
-1745 TLANATSASTTFT
+1745 
-1758 APRVDS
+1758 
-1764 DTAITFTLT
+1764 
-1773 ANDDTATSSDSVII
+1773 
-1787 TVTAHVNSPP
+1787 P

-1812 VSLNGTATDPDKDV
+1812 VSLNGSATDHDKDV
-1826 MTYLWSHDQATGII
+1826 MTYLWSHDQATDII
-1840 INNSTSLLT
+1840 MNNSTSLLT

-1864 TLTASDGNAA
+1864 TLTASDGNAT
-1874 GSDTV
+1874 GSDTA

-1890 QLNSTNTPMS
+1890 QLNSTNTPIS

-1944 IRWAKT
+1944 IRWANT

-1970 QTITDLEEGETY
+1970 QTITDLEDGETY
-1982 KVIVRARYGGTSGD
+1982 KVTVRARYGGTSGD

-2082 GDQGMVIK
+2082 GDQGRVIK

-2102 ESLTS
+2102 ESRTS
-2107 NATVAVTSASTVP
+2107 AATRAVTPTSTVP
-2120 GVPTGLSVLPV
+2120 GVPTDLSVLPG

-2158 KAAPDSWT
+2158 KAASGNWT
-2166 VPADVSEATATGI
+2166 VPADVSEATATG
-2179 THTITGLTDGTPY
+2179 TTYTITGLTDGTPY
-2192 TVRVIATNQIG
+2192 TVRIIATNQIG
-2203 NGEPTTE
+2203 NGEPTTK
-2210 STVTSMTPQQLG
+2210 STATPMTPQQLG

-2229 TLSSTTPGIIDA
+2229 TLSSTTPGVIDA
-2241 SWEAPGEAPV
+2241 SWEAPSEAPV

-2278 TSQTIADLEEGETYK
+2278 TSQTITDLEEGETYK

-2306 WSADAIIIIITTA
+2306 WSADAIIIITTTA